1 MNSERPAVRIDL
13 LPILLLAYGAA
24 SFFHY
29 AHNAEFLGDY
39 PNLPAWLSPA
49 LIYGAWL
56 GATTV
61 GVAGYLLLRCGY
73 PLVGLAV
80 LGVYGVLGLDG
91 LGHYG
96 LAPFSGHTFT
106 MNFSILLE
114 AATAV
119 VLLTAV
125 AGSMLRHLRTG
136 RLGK

>member
-1 MNSERPAVRIDL
+1 MNSERPVGRTN
-13 LPILLLAYGAA
+13 LLLIFLLLYGAA
-24 SFFHY
+24 SLFHY

-39 PNLPAWLSPA
+39 PNLPAGLSPA

-56 GATTV
+56 GGTAV
-61 GVAGYLLLRCGY
+61 GVAGYLLFRRGY
-73 PLVGLAV
+73 SLVGLAV

-96 LAPFSGHTFT
+96 LAPFSGHKFT

-119 VLLTAV
+119 VLLTTV
-125 AGSMLRHLRTG
+125 VGLMLRHLRTG

>member
-1 MNSERPAVRIDL
+1 MNSERPAVRSEL
-13 LPILLLAYGAA
+13 LPIVLLLYGAA
-24 SFFHY
+24 SLFHY

-39 PNLPAWLSPA
+39 PNLPVWLSPA

-61 GVAGYLLLRCGY
+61 GVAGYLLLRHGY
-73 PLVGLAV
+73 PLVGLAA
-80 LGVYGVLGLDG
+80 LGVYGALGLDG

-96 LAPFSGHTFT
+96 LAPYSGHTFT

-125 AGSMLRHLRTG
+125 AGLMLRHLRTG